1 MASSSLELFERKK
14 ALCVSLLGDQAK
26 CADSRALDD
35 GVALFFSNRSEPAH
49 SNQNEGTHFRR
60 DVMIYG
66 ERPISH
72 MCSGLIPSTPD
83 RLVL

>member
-35 GVALFFSNRSEPAH
+35 GVALFLSKRSEPAH
-49 SNQNEGTHFRR
+49 SNQKKRTHFRR
-60 DVMIYG
+60 DVTIYG

-72 MCSGLIPSTPD
+72 MCSELIPSTPD